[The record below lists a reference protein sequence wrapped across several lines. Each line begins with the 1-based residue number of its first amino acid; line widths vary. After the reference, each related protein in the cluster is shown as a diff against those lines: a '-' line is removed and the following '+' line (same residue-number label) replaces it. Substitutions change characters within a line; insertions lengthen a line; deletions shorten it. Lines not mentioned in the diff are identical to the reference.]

1 MDRLSEGEIKPSDER
16 SHPAA
21 ERVDAGGMAR
31 TSSHVEQA
39 FPDFPVTPEEV
50 AVALGDG
57 MVPRLVV
64 LSTTRRRRSAVSTGG
79 AMRLARAMTAA
90 DISTV
95 VIDLSRHGDT
105 MLSMSGMSVV
115 NGGKL
120 PGLGD
125 WLNGRIGLDEAI
137 HRDPKSGV
145 HLVPSGGFDFLD
157 AEDADVA
164 DLVFFIV
171 ACCGVYDCVLMSCGP
186 EAIDLLPALLDDDA
200 ALILDGGYD
209 GHRSI
214 AGAVGAIG
222 ITEWLELSPEAAE
235 LS

>member
-1 MDRLSEGEIKPSDER
+1 M
-16 SHPAA
+16 
-21 ERVDAGGMAR
+21 
-31 TSSHVEQA
+31 
-39 FPDFPVTPEEV
+39 
-50 AVALGDG
+50 
-57 MVPRLVV
+57 
-64 LSTTRRRRSAVSTGG
+64 
-79 AMRLARAMTAA
+79 
-90 DISTV
+90 
-95 VIDLSRHGDT
+95 
-105 MLSMSGMSVV
+105 
-115 NGGKL
+115 
-120 PGLGD
+120 
-125 WLNGRIGLDEAI
+125 
-137 HRDPKSGV
+137 
-145 HLVPSGGFDFLD
+145 PSGGFDFLD